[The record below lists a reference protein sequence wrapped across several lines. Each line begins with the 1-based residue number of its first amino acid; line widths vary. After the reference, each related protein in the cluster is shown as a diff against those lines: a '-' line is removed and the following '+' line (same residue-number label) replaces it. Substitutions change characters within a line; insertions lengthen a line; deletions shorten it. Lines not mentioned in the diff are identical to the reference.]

1 MIYDI
6 NPGDKNG
13 LTLSWKGQ
21 ACLGIEKYELLK
33 DKKEI
38 ITLEIWYKI
47 WYEKWR

>member
-1 MIYDI
+1 MKEKS
-6 NPGDKNG
+6 NPVMVI
-13 LTLSWKGQ
+13 
-21 ACLGIEKYELLK
+21 LGIEKYELLK